1 MSATHSLQPW
11 TYYCL
16 LGLLAVTGLRI
27 SETLNLRC
35 ADIDWSEGVLTVRD
49 AKFRKSRLV
58 PLHVS
63 SLKVLSE
70 YAVRRNH
77 LFASRDCGYFFP
89 SRRGARL
96 DEGQVRRTF
105 YRLSRQIGIRG
116 AVASRGPRLHDFR
129 QHADSPIM
137 PTMAG

>member
-1 MSATHSLQPW
+1 VP
-11 TYYCL
+11 
-16 LGLLAVTGLRI
+16 
-27 SETLNLRC
+27 
-35 ADIDWSEGVLTVRD
+35 DIDWSEGVLTIRD

-63 SLKVLSE
+63 SLKVLSD

-77 LFASRDCGYFFP
+77 LFASRNSGYFFP

-105 YRLSRQIGIRG
+105 YRLSRQINLFVTSRPIPLEAPVTIATLDVPEYASG
-116 AVASRGPRLHDFR
+116 VALLDEWNVEDIIIAP
-129 QHADSPIM
+129 
-137 PTMAG
+137 

>member
-1 MSATHSLQPW
+1 LLPYRPRRAKPYLYSEEQIHQLLKTAKNMPATHSLQPW

-35 ADIDWSEGVLTVRD
+35 ADIDWSEGVLTIRD

-63 SLKVLSE
+63 SLKVLSD

-77 LFASRDCGYFFP
+77 LF
-89 SRRGARL
+89 
-96 DEGQVRRTF
+96 
-105 YRLSRQIGIRG
+105 YRLSRQI
-116 AVASRGPRLHDFR
+116 AFAAL
-129 QHADSPIM
+129 
-137 PTMAG
+137 